1 MQRFDFSTGICLG
14 LHCSGC
20 GEYIDVNGSFE
31 LEDEEVNAL
40 AALVRD
46 HEGETDIDEL
56 DLEGELPDIYEKIRE
71 AYRDAVD
78 EATTNYWILEGYRNG
93 YFEENDGVMEA
104 LEEEGLFK
112 FEPNLAT
119 LRDEL
124 GLGEDEDIPEDDLEE
139 AKEEA
144 FEQWKDEYV
153 DSLPEDE
160 LIAFIERFF
169 NAEVENDVNEYDFTI
184 EIPEEIVDM
193 AK

>member
-1 MQRFDFSTGICLG
+1 
-14 LHCSGC
+14 
-20 GEYIDVNGSFE
+20 
-31 LEDEEVNAL
+31 
-40 AALVRD
+40 
-46 HEGETDIDEL
+46 
-56 DLEGELPDIYEKIRE
+56 
-71 AYRDAVD
+71 
-78 EATTNYWILEGYRNG
+78 
-93 YFEENDGVMEA
+93 MEA

-124 GLGEDEDIPEDDLEE
+124 GLGEDEDIPDDDL
-139 AKEEA
+139 
-144 FEQWKDEYV
+144 KDEYV

>member
-1 MQRFDFSTGICLG
+1 MRLTMTMMRPVIFAD
-14 LHCSGC
+14 
-20 GEYIDVNGSFE
+20 
-31 LEDEEVNAL
+31 
-40 AALVRD
+40 
-46 HEGETDIDEL
+46 L
-56 DLEGELPDIYEKIRE
+56 DP
-71 AYRDAVD
+71 
-78 EATTNYWILEGYRNG
+78 ATTNYWILEGYRNG
-93 YFEENDGVMEA
+93 YFEEDDGVMEA

>member
-1 MQRFDFSTGICLG
+1 MRLTMTMMRPVIFPDLDP
-14 LHCSGC
+14 SG
-20 GEYIDVNGSFE
+20 VLSH
-31 LEDEEVNAL
+31 
-40 AALVRD
+40 R
-46 HEGETDIDEL
+46 
-56 DLEGELPDIYEKIRE
+56 
-71 AYRDAVD
+71 
-78 EATTNYWILEGYRNG
+78 
-93 YFEENDGVMEA
+93 
-104 LEEEGLFK
+104 
-112 FEPNLAT
+112 NLAT

-153 DSLPEDE
+153 ASLPEDE
-160 LIAFIERFF
+160 LIAFLERFF

>member
-1 MQRFDFSTGICLG
+1 MPYQITFRALRGSSSTPDQTGSVSLPPSHSHAG
-14 LHCSGC
+14 RTASGH
-20 GEYIDVNGSFE
+20 F
-31 LEDEEVNAL
+31 L
-40 AALVRD
+40 APVRSAD
-46 HEGETDIDEL
+46 KGFITSNTYL
-56 DLEGELPDIYEKIRE
+56 
-71 AYRDAVD
+71 
-78 EATTNYWILEGYRNG
+78 TMT
-93 YFEENDGVMEA
+93 
-104 LEEEGLFK
+104 EEGLFK